1 MYKVLTFSVIASL
14 FLVLPIAAEDKPKG
28 VDTTPE
34 AASGKYGL
42 ITTKEAAEKEG
53 TPIPN
58 TDKEATGIIGSVL
71 GAVLSLIGT
80 IYFFLML
87 YAGFTWMT
95 ARGKSDMVDK
105 AKNIMIHATVGAV
118 IVAGSFV
125 IVKFVIDALG

>member
-1 MYKVLTFSVIASL
+1 MMRTITFSIIASL
-14 FLVLPIAAEDKPKG
+14 FLVLPMAAQDKPSP

-42 ITTKEAAEKEG
+42 DATVGAAAQEG
-53 TPIPN
+53 VPIPN
-58 TDKEATGIIGSVL
+58 TDKKATGIIGSVL
-71 GAVLSLIGT
+71 GGVLSMIGT

-95 ARGKSDMVDK
+95 ARGKSELIDK
-105 AKNIMIHATVGAV
+105 SKNIMIHATVGAV
-118 IVAGSFV
+118 LVAGSFV